1 MAVRL
6 LLLADA
12 AAMRNP
18 VTAGVVT
25 NAKLDVDTVLPK
37 VARFG
42 VAVRVVVGLPNLTV
56 RVAPSR
62 LASVSVL
69 RSEVSVVRV

>member
-6 LLLADA
+6 PLVADTA
-12 AAMRNP
+12 VMLNP
-18 VTAGVVT
+18 VTAGVVS
-25 NAKLDVDTVLPK
+25 NSKLDVDTVLPK

-69 RSEVSVVRV
+69 RLEVSVVRV